1 MCMYRTISN
10 TQISMICSFL
20 LFICIVL
27 PSLTSKRFL
36 IDLDTIYIVCACVY
50 KGCSFY
56 NSPLFYI
63 YSIYN
68 NNMSVCIYIIYYVY
82 LSLYNMHV
90 YKFRHHH
97 ICLKLQLH
105 DIYAAYTYFHSYSD
119 ICIYSYYLYIS
130 RTLVL
135 FLGGTGASLKK
146 FRVPCVICASF
157 AAYK

>member
-1 MCMYRTISN
+1 MYRTISN

-63 YSIYN
+63 Y
-68 NNMSVCIYIIYYVY
+68 VVYII
-82 LSLYNMHV
+82 
-90 YKFRHHH
+90 
-97 ICLKLQLH
+97 ICLSVYIL
-105 DIYAAYTYFHSYSD
+105 
-119 ICIYSYYLYIS
+119 YLLCVFV
-130 RTLVL
+130 TL
-135 FLGGTGASLKK
+135 
-146 FRVPCVICASF
+146 
-157 AAYK
+157 

>member
-63 YSIYN
+63 
-68 NNMSVCIYIIYYVY
+68 VYIIICLSVY
-82 LSLYNMHV
+82 ILYIMCICHFIICM

-135 FLGGTGASLKK
+135 FLGGTGVSLKK

>member
-1 MCMYRTISN
+1 MYISIYDICRIIYVYVVYNMCMYRTISN

-68 NNMSVCIYIIYYVY
+68 NMSVCIYII
-82 LSLYNMHV
+82 LIMC
-90 YKFRHHH
+90 
-97 ICLKLQLH
+97 ICH
-105 DIYAAYTYFHSYSD
+105 FI
-119 ICIYSYYLYIS
+119 ICMYINLDTITS
-130 RTLVL
+130 
-135 FLGGTGASLKK
+135 A
-146 FRVPCVICASF
+146 
-157 AAYK
+157 